1 MRFLYYL
8 SDSMIPLVLILVTGY
23 GLLQKVDIFDAFI
36 EGAVDGF
43 KTVYKILP
51 TLIGLMIAIG
61 ILRESGTLGY
71 VASVIAPVTERLHF
85 PSELVP
91 LVTVK
96 MFSSSAAT
104 SLLLDVYKQ
113 FGPDSRLGAYELLG
127 DHFLHNECVFYDSE
141 SDKDKIYTCR
151 CFVCDACRNCHVNA
165 AYRVLIFRM
174 LLKVP
179 YTFFP
184 LMVLYA
190 RTRM

>member
-23 GLLQKVDIFDAFI
+23 GLLQKIDIFDAFI

-104 SLLLDVYKQ
+104 SLLYKQ
-113 FGPDSRLGAYELLG
+113 FGPDSRLGVLASVLMSCSETIFYTMSVYFMTAKVTKTRYTLAGALFATLIGIIVSTLLVG
-127 DHFLHNECVFYDSE
+127 
-141 SDKDKIYTCR
+141 
-151 CFVCDACRNCHVNA
+151 A
-165 AYRVLIFRM
+165 
-174 LLKVP
+174 
-179 YTFFP
+179 
-184 LMVLYA
+184 
-190 RTRM
+190 

>member
-71 VASVIAPVTERLHF
+71 VALVIAPVTELASVLMSC
-85 PSELVP
+85 SETIFYTMSVYFMTAK
-91 LVTVK
+91 VTK
-96 MFSSSAAT
+96 TRYTLAGALFAT
-104 SLLLDVYKQ
+104 LAGIAMS
-113 FGPDSRLGAYELLG
+113 
-127 DHFLHNECVFYDSE
+127 
-141 SDKDKIYTCR
+141 
-151 CFVCDACRNCHVNA
+151 
-165 AYRVLIFRM
+165 M
-174 LLKVP
+174 LLIG
-179 YTFFP
+179 F
-184 LMVLYA
+184 
-190 RTRM
+190 